1 MKYLINRSDAIGDNI
16 LTTPMA
22 QAISELDP
30 EAEIGI
36 ITSYLCRDLYHDHP
50 YIKKVFFFDKKD
62 SYWHKIKK
70 SLVIFK
76 EFMPDFYFYVGG
88 SQTPNFVAWLK
99 SVPFRG
105 GILSRWTTF
114 LVLNKGV
121 RQKRSQVAQHEIFY
135 NVDLLRHLHGF
146 ENVDDKDYLPT
157 MNLPK
162 EEKEKNIQEFKEIIK
177 EAGLNSEREYIFI
190 HPGMTGHT
198 LNWPS
203 RNYGR
208 LIKRLSLIYKD
219 RFNFIISHTPSD
231 KPYLVGIEEEIGEL
245 INTNDN
251 KCVYFFDGSKKGLL
265 NYMTIL
271 KDAKFFMGPSTG
283 TTHIAATLG
292 VPVVS
297 IYSPIKAQSALRWG
311 PKGSGEIHV
320 IAPNVV
326 CGETL
331 SCAKEDCPYYECM
344 SKIEVDE
351 VLKNIK
357 LILEK

>member
-22 QAISELDP
+22 QAIFELDP

-36 ITSYLCRDLYHDHP
+36 ITSYLCRDLYHEHP
-50 YIKKVFFFDKKD
+50 YISRVFHFDKKD

-76 EFMPDFYFYVGG
+76 EFDPDFYFYVGG

-114 LVLNKGV
+114 LVLNKGI

-135 NVDLLRHLHGF
+135 NVDLLKHLSGF
-146 ENVDDKDYLPT
+146 EKVDDKEYLPV
-157 MNLPK
+157 MIVPK
-162 EEKEKNIQEFKEIIK
+162 KIDARKEFNEEIK
-177 EAGLNSEREYIFI
+177 SAGLNESLPFIVI

-208 LIKRLSLIYKD
+208 LIRRLNLLYPNKY
-219 RFNFIISHTPSD
+219 NYIISHTPSD
-231 KPYLVGIEEEIGEL
+231 NTYLLGTRDEIDAEENL
-245 INTNDN
+245 SKN
-251 KCVYFFDGSKKGLL
+251 VYFFDGSKKGLL
-265 NYMTIL
+265 NYMNVI
-271 KDAKFFMGPSTG
+271 KEAKLFIGPSTG
-283 TTHIAATLG
+283 TTHIAASLE

-297 IYSPIKAQSALRWG
+297 IFSPIKAQSALRWG
-311 PKGSGEIHV
+311 PKGKGQIFTV
-320 IAPNVV
+320 TPNVV

-331 SCAKEDCPYYECM
+331 KCAGQTCPYYECM
-344 SKIEVDE
+344 SKIEVDDLL
-351 VLKNIK
+351 VHIK
-357 LILEK
+357 KILEN